1 MRTTQPPTPASPPS
15 PPAPLG
21 SLADPESLEQLIGD
35 CRRMAA
41 HWTAAPAA
49 KAQARVTPAG
59 LHGITVSPASAHAVS
74 GMAEYGA

>member
-1 MRTTQPPTPASPPS
+1 VSP
-15 PPAPLG
+15 LTE
-21 SLADPESLEQLIGD
+21 PESLEELIGD
-35 CRRMAA
+35 CRQMAA

-49 KAQARVTPAG
+49 KTEARVTPAG